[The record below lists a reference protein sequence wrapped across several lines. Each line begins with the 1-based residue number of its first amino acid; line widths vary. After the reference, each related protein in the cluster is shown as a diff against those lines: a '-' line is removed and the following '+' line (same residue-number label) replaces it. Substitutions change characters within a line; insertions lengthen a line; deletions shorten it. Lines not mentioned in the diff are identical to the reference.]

1 MWGGG
6 PKKTKIE
13 EARELLASTILTHVP
28 VSKSFAVVNTDH
40 CGIHELLFEYK
51 FTLIEVQFHKKRE
64 KPKEDSTMDCPGNNL
79 PLSTVYLYLENVS
92 YIMSSSDHV
101 YCLDFFFQSKI
112 LVFSLI
118 FKYILA
124 MLLDFISEG
133 QTWCLRYF

>member
-1 MWGGG
+1 
-6 PKKTKIE
+6 
-13 EARELLASTILTHVP
+13 
-28 VSKSFAVVNTDH
+28 
-40 CGIHELLFEYK
+40 
-51 FTLIEVQFHKKRE
+51 
-64 KPKEDSTMDCPGNNL
+64 MDCPGNNL
-79 PLSTVYLYLENVS
+79 PSSTVYLYLENVS

-133 QTWCLRYF
+133 QAWCLRYF